1 VLDLSLEWMVSKHYA
16 FVAASGSSVIRSVG
30 LSRVWVV
37 VSSIASGR
45 IRGTVKVCH
54 IRW

>member
-1 VLDLSLEWMVSKHYA
+1 MVSKHYA

-45 IRGTVKVCH
+45 AFACGVLGHVVVH
-54 IRW
+54 VAAWD